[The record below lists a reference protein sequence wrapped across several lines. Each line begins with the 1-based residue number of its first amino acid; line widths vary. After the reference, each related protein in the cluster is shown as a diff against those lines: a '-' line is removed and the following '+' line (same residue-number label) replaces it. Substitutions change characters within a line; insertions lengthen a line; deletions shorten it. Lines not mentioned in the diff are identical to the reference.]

1 MHIRGCLHVAEGGDK
16 VPVFHLT
23 VKSGMTKGT
32 GWTISDRP
40 LVIGRESTCDVRI
53 LQTVVSRKHCEIYQD
68 GEVLRLK
75 HLGSINPTLVN
86 GLSALECTLEI
97 GDEIRIGPVSFLVVS
112 ADVTELRGVT
122 TELLS
127 TDTLAEE
134 DSVYL
139 TTPPDHPASE
149 VHPKTDSDLTEL
161 FQISRALSRVTRHE
175 GLLGALR
182 GFVRSRFNPD
192 GAWLLFLQNQS
203 SPDGQL
209 VNLLS
214 PGTAAKEATAREIR
228 AHLSRVLK
236 ERRGILMP
244 ERSVHGGKAQMRCTM
259 AAPIFLGDHRIGA
272 LCMDRTGTERA
283 WSKQDL
289 HFFVALA
296 HITAP
301 FFGAIDRMEQ
311 LKEENRKLRA
321 AGEKLG
327 RIVGSSKSMA
337 QVQRMVTMVAPS
349 MQPVL
354 ILGATGTGKEL
365 IAGLIHALSSR
376 ADEPLVTVNCAAIPR
391 ELFESEFFGHEKG
404 AFTGAV
410 GRKMG
415 LLEQSDKGTLFLD
428 EVGDLSPENQAR
440 ILRAVETGRFR
451 RVGGEEE
458 IGADFRVV
466 SATNKD
472 LAEEIKA
479 GRFREDLYHR
489 LRAVEIRVA
498 PLSQRRC
505 DIPEL
510 AHYFLE
516 AAAVRTGTKV
526 KRLSPKALEYLAE
539 MPWPGNVREL
549 RNVMEVAHTV
559 CQDEVIDVADLRAF
573 ASVHDRGDSPATLS
587 EMERQ
592 HIVRVIEFANGN
604 MMETAKVLGI
614 GRSTLYNKLREYGLK
629 E

>member
-1 MHIRGCLHVAEGGDK
+1 
-16 VPVFHLT
+16 
-23 VKSGMTKGT
+23 MTKGA

-53 LQTVVSRKHCEIYQD
+53 LQTVVSRKHCEISLD
-68 GEVLRLK
+68 GGVLRLR

-86 GLSALECTLEI
+86 GLSALDCTLEI
-97 GDEIRIGPVSFLVVS
+97 GDEIRVGSASFLIVS
-112 ADVTELRGVT
+112 ADAKDTRGMT

-139 TTPPDHPASE
+139 TSPPDHPASE

-182 GFVRSRFNPD
+182 GFVRARFNPD
-192 GAWLLFLQNQS
+192 TAWLLLFQDQS
-203 SPDGQL
+203 NPDGQL

-214 PGTAAKEATAREIR
+214 PGAAVKEAAVREVR
-228 AHLSRVLK
+228 ERLSRVLR
-236 ERRGILMP
+236 ERRGILAP
-244 ERSVHGGKAQMRCTM
+244 ERSVHGGKALMRCTM
-259 AAPIFLGDHRIGA
+259 AAPMFLGDHRIAA
-272 LCMDRTGTERA
+272 LCMGRTSAERA

-301 FFGAIDRMEQ
+301 FFGAIERMEQ
-311 LKEENRKLRA
+311 LREENRKLRA
-321 AGEKLG
+321 AGERVG

-337 QVQRMVTMVAPS
+337 QVQRLVTMVAPS
-349 MQPVL
+349 LQPVL
-354 ILGATGTGKEL
+354 ILGPTGTGKEL

-410 GRKMG
+410 GRKTG
-415 LLEQSDKGTLFLD
+415 LLEQSNRGTLFLD
-428 EVGDLSPENQAR
+428 EIGDLSPEHQAR

-458 IGADFRVV
+458 IVADFRVI
-466 SATNKD
+466 SATNKE
-472 LAEEIKA
+472 LGEEIKA
-479 GRFREDLYHR
+479 DRFREDLYHR
-489 LRAVEIRVA
+489 LRAVEIRIP
-498 PLSQRRC
+498 PLNQRPC

-510 AHYFLE
+510 AHHFLE
-516 AAAVRTGTKV
+516 AAAARTGTKV
-526 KRLSPKALEYLAE
+526 RRLSPKALEYLAE

-549 RNVMEVAHTV
+549 KNVMEVAHTV
-559 CQDEVIDVADLRAF
+559 CQEEVIDVADLRAF
-573 ASVHDRGDSPATLS
+573 ASVHDRGDSPATLI
-587 EMERQ
+587 EVERQ
-592 HIVRVIEFANGN
+592 HIVRVMEFTNGN
-604 MMETAKVLGI
+604 MVETAKILGI
-614 GRSTLYNKLREYGLK
+614 GRSTLYNKLSQYGLK